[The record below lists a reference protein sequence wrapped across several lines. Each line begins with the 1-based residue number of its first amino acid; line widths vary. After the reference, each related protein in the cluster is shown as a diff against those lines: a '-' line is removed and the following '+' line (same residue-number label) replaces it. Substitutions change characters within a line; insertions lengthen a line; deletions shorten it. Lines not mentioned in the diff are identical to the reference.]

1 MEDVKTV
8 VNLTRPLSTMY
19 LRSIQLRNTGP
30 IKELNLILPFTG
42 ENPKP
47 LVLVGRN
54 GSGKSTVISFI
65 VNALI
70 ALKQQVYEDVEV
82 EKGKVYRLRSALG
95 IHGDASFYFAKLDFE
110 QGVSLVEWQ
119 LNAKKES
126 IVDPTSL
133 LALDNSWHEIP
144 ANETSHFKLPL
155 GELAQPHVL
164 EGLLEKTSLLFF
176 PADRFEPPDWLNTE
190 NLSSELRLPDAERVK
205 GRTQRRIFSRNRLK
219 PTLEWLNSVIF
230 DMMVSEHQSVNIP
243 INGDGQMV
251 AARIPQH
258 GKAHAV
264 FFSIQSVL
272 QKVLCQ
278 KSTDL
283 LLLGIGNRN
292 SRIINATVQRDG
304 IVIRTVKDL
313 MSLSAGESALFCL
326 FASIIRDADLS
337 AMNFQKLE
345 EITGIVLIDEADLHL
360 HLGLQFEVFP
370 NLIALFPKIQFVI
383 SVHAPMV
390 ALGLEKTLGFNGFE
404 IREMPTGQVITPES
418 YSEFQTAFDVFAA
431 TKTFQGAVLQQI
443 NAGTL
448 PALLVEGKTDA
459 SLIATAWE
467 KLNPGVPMPFEP
479 IPCGVEPDP
488 EKREGGADMLRR
500 CTEFLSIV
508 SDRKITAIFDNDS
521 SGCNNFNSLSVKAGF
536 SVGADISHKKHAA
549 KPIQAILLPAP
560 PSRVDFSSSLKA
572 VHRYLSIEHYFSDAI
587 LAANGLQGD
596 PIAVGTVVFEID
608 AGSAKKVAFAETAK
622 SFDTDVFSSFKHLF
636 DRISALPI

>member
-1 MEDVKTV
+1 
-8 VNLTRPLSTMY
+8 MY

-30 IKELNLILPFTG
+30 IQELDLILPFSG

-65 VNALI
+65 VNALV

-82 EKGKVYRLRSALG
+82 ENGKVYRLRSALG
-95 IHGDASFYFAKLDFE
+95 IHGDANFYFAKLDFE
-110 QGVSLVEWQ
+110 QGVSLIEWQ

-126 IVDPTSL
+126 ITDPTGL
-133 LALDNSWHEIP
+133 LALDSSWNEIP
-144 ANETSHFKLPL
+144 PNETSHFKLPL
-155 GELAQPHVL
+155 GELAQPHML
-164 EGLLEKTSLLFF
+164 EALLQKTSLLFF

-190 NLSSELRLPDAERVK
+190 NLSSELRLPDAQRVK
-205 GRTQRRIFSRNRLK
+205 GRTPRRIFSRNRLK
-219 PTLEWLNSVIF
+219 PTLEWLNSVVF
-230 DMMVSEHQSVNIP
+230 DMMVSEHQEVNIP
-243 INGDGQMV
+243 VNYSGQRTV
-251 AARIPQH
+251 ARVARP
-258 GKAHAV
+258 GKAHSVFDAV
-264 FFSIQSVL
+264 QSVL

-283 LLLGIGNRN
+283 MQLGIGDRN
-292 SRIINATVQRDG
+292 SRIIRATVRRDG
-304 IVIRTVKDL
+304 VVIRTVKDL

-337 AMNFQKLE
+337 AMEFQQPSQ
-345 EITGIVLIDEADLHL
+345 ISGIVLIDEADLHL
-360 HLGLQFEVFP
+360 HLGLQFEVLP

-383 SVHAPMV
+383 SVHAPLV
-390 ALGLEKTLGFNGFE
+390 ALGLEKALGSTGFE

-431 TKTFQGAVLQQI
+431 TNTFQNSVLQQV

-459 SLIATAWE
+459 LLIKTAWE
-467 KLNPGVPMPFEP
+467 KLNPGVPMPFET

-488 EKREGGADMLRR
+488 DKREGGADMLRR

-508 SDRKITAIFDNDS
+508 TDRKITTVFDNDG

-536 SVGADISHKKHAA
+536 AVGVDTAHKRHATR
-549 KPIQAILLPAP
+549 PMQAILLPAP
-560 PSRVDFSSSLKA
+560 PNRMDFSSSQKA
-572 VHRYLSIEHYFSDAI
+572 SHRYLAIEHYFSDA
-587 LAANGLQGD
+587 LLEANGLKGD
-596 PIAVGTVVFEID
+596 PVAAGSFVFEID
-608 AGSAKKVAFAETAK
+608 ASSGRKVAFAEAAK
-622 SFDTDVFSSFKHLF
+622 TLDIIEFAHFSHLF
-636 DRISALPI
+636 NRLTALPL